1 MSGET
6 SVSEPKPRILS
17 VLKHRLVLLLSPL
30 AIFLLWAWACDRGI
44 FPEQLLVSPA
54 RVLDAFVEL
63 FESGE
68 VQTHFHNSIYRL
80 GIGFS
85 LGATLGLAFGI
96 LMALSRTVENLCL
109 PFFNAIRQV
118 PSIAFIPM
126 LILLFGVEET
136 FKIII
141 VAKAAFFPVALASYD
156 AVKGIPKSY
165 FEVAQVYRLPAF
177 TLVRQIILPATVPPI
192 LTGFR
197 LSLSRSWMVL
207 VAAELL
213 AADSGIG
220 QMMEMGRQM
229 FRIDI
234 VMVGVVITGVVGYTL
249 DRSFKL
255 VEGRLVKWRL
265 A

>member
-1 MSGET
+1 MSDI
-6 SVSEPKPRILS
+6 KKKALAIL
-17 VLKHRLVLLLSPL
+17 KERTVLLLSPL
-30 AIFLLWAWACDRGI
+30 ALFLLWTWACDRGI

-63 FESGE
+63 YDSGE
-68 VQTHFHNSIYRL
+68 VQMHFHNSLYRL

-85 LGATLGLAFGI
+85 IGASLGLGFGI
-96 LMALSRTVENLCL
+96 LMALSRVVENLFL
-109 PFFNAIRQV
+109 PFFTAIRQV
-118 PSIAFIPM
+118 PSIAFIPL
-126 LILLFGVEET
+126 LILIFGVEET
-136 FKIII
+136 FKIVI

-156 AVKGIPKSY
+156 AVKGVPRTY
-165 FEVAQVYRLPAF
+165 FEIAQVYKLPTF
-177 TLVRQIILPATVPPI
+177 TLVRQIILPATIPPI

-234 VMVGVVITGVVGYTL
+234 VMVGVAITGLVGYAL

-255 VEGRLVKWRL
+255 AERRLIKWKF